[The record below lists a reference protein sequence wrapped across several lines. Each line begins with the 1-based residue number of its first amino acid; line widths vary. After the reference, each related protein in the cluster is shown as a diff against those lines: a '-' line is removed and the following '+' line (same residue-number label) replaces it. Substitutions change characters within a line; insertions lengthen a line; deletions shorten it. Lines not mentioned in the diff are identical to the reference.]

1 MSESSGSSQPSE
13 TTANLS
19 DWSLDEGEGA
29 WDVLGR
35 SASDSVS
42 PLQSV
47 CPLQCVCLYSHNLC
61 RMNSVRRSS
70 RFNKPQLSTV
80 TLTRAA
86 SGYGLELQ
94 GKSPPIIAQV
104 CECLLHFPEALAYPN
119 SLHSHCI
126 SLAPSSIS
134 THCQSLPLPLL
145 VGVAEGM
152 RVRQG
157 DRLLE
162 VNGQCVRG
170 LSHKEAGKLIAECP
184 ESVTL
189 LVNSH
194 QPIPVPQGNVVYSG
208 WLSKKGGS
216 GITPRNWRRR
226 WFVVRDDCIAY
237 YYTSP
242 EV

>member
-1 MSESSGSSQPSE
+1 MCSAGQPQ
-13 TTANLS
+13 
-19 DWSLDEGEGA
+19 SLRPLYSLC
-29 WDVLGR
+29 VVC
-35 SASDSVS
+35 SVS
-42 PLQSV
+42 
-47 CPLQCVCLYSHNLC
+47 LYSHNLCSHSHNLCSHSHNLC

-126 SLAPSSIS
+126 CLAPSASVRTANHS
-134 THCQSLPLPLL
+134 PSPSLPLL
-145 VGVAEGM
+145 VGAAEDM